1 MAQENKTDLK
11 INISDEVAQG
21 TYSNLAVIT
30 HSPAEFII
38 DFASIMPGLPKSNVC
53 SRIIMTP
60 QNAKRLLR
68 ALADNISKFEE
79 QNGVIVDQQ
88 ETIPPMMNGGA
99 LA

>member
-1 MAQENKTDLK
+1 MPEQKLD
-11 INISDEVAQG
+11 INLPEEIAKG
-21 TYSNLAVIT
+21 TYSNLAIIS
-30 HSPAEFII
+30 HSNTEFII

-68 ALADNISKFEE
+68 ALADNIYKFEE

>member
-1 MAQENKTDLK
+1 MPEQKLD
-11 INISDEVAQG
+11 INLPEEIAKG
-21 TYSNLAVIT
+21 TYSNLAIIS
-30 HSPAEFII
+30 HSNTEFII
-38 DFASIMPGLPKSNVC
+38 DFASIMPGLPTSNVC

>member
-1 MAQENKTDLK
+1 
-11 INISDEVAQG
+11 
-21 TYSNLAVIT
+21 
-30 HSPAEFII
+30 
-38 DFASIMPGLPKSNVC
+38 MPGLPKSNVC